1 MTTNAPTRP
10 PTPTVPEAP
19 GAAPRWWR
27 RRAVTALA
35 ATITATVLLA
45 VLTGWWTPRGPV
57 TPAQALW
64 AITTSL
70 GLGVFAGLLTR
81 SRWAMLA
88 VPALFATTFEL
99 VRSGTDGPLVD
110 GLHLS
115 EYGIL
120 AFVTGRG
127 FHAVVTLLPIVLG
140 VAVGAGLGRRRD
152 HMAGPHRPRAR
163 AGRWIRRAVAATTA
177 IALGV
182 LAYALASPGATA
194 AITDAAGRTLTGS
207 IAELTRVRVGGHDLS
222 MMIRGDSA
230 TLPVLL
236 VLAGGPGG
244 TELGAMR
251 HHGQLLEHH
260 FVVVTWDQRGTG
272 RSYDQ
277 LDPTSSLTLD
287 DAVSDTVELTR
298 YLITRFAKDQ
308 VYLLGQSWGALL
320 GVLAAQREPRLYATF
335 IGSGQ
340 MVDPRQTD
348 QFTYRDTVAWA
359 NSRHDT
365 SGRHPRRE
373 RETTVHSRPRLRGAA
388 LARNSGVPLRPHGE
402 RRRARDRWAK
412 ESSSRNIGLLD
423 KVHDSPASST
433 RSPSSIPSCSS
444 WTCASPP
451 PVSRVPVYLFQ
462 ERPRSHE
469 PQPFLADQWFS
480 ELRAPHKERATPPP
494 RPSRPMGAART
505 VSTPS

>member
-1 MTTNAPTRP
+1 VVALTT
-10 PTPTVPEAP
+10 
-19 GAAPRWWR
+19 
-27 RRAVTALA
+27 
-35 ATITATVLLA
+35 TITATVTLA

-115 EYGIL
+115 EYGVL

-127 FHAVVTLLPIVLG
+127 FHAVVTLLPMVLG
-140 VAVGAGLGRRRD
+140 VAVGVGLRRRGD
-152 HMAGPHRPRAR
+152 HMSGPRRPRAR
-163 AGRWIRRAVAATTA
+163 AGRWIRRGVAAATA
-177 IALGV
+177 VALGV
-182 LAYALASPGATA
+182 LAFAVASPGTTA
-194 AITDAAGRTLTGS
+194 AITDAAGRPLTGS
-207 IAELTRVRVGGHDLS
+207 IAELTRGRVGGHNLS
-222 MMIRGDSA
+222 MMIRGDST

-244 TELGAMR
+244 TERGAMR

-272 RSYDQ
+272 GSYDQ

-287 DAVSDTVELTR
+287 DAISETLELTR
-298 YLITRFAKDQ
+298 YLRTRFAKDR
-308 VYLLGQSWGALL
+308 VYLLGQSWGTLL
-320 GVLAAQREPRLYATF
+320 GVLAAQREPQLYAAF

-348 QFTYRDTVAWA
+348 QLTYRDTLAWA
-359 NSRHDT
+359 KSRDDT
-365 SGRHPRRE
+365 PLVATLTANGEPPY
-373 RETTVHSRPRLRGAA
+373 TAA
-388 LARNSGVPLRPHGE
+388 LDYETLLSHEGE
-402 RRRARDRWAK
+402 VYPYEHAGNAEGRGQMG
-412 ESSSRNIGLLD
+412 EGIFVEEYGLLD
-423 KVHDSPASST
+423 KVHNFAGFLDTFPVLYPQLQQLDLRVSAT
-433 RSPSSIPSCSS
+433 RLE
-444 WTCASPP
+444 
-451 PVSRVPVYLFQ
+451 VPVYLFQ
-462 ERPRSHE
+462 GAHEASSRSL
-469 PQPFLADQWFS
+469 LADQWFS
-480 ELRAPHKERATPPP
+480 LLVAPHKERAT
-494 RPSRPMGAART
+494 AATSGHRALWEQPIQFDTFMTQTVLAQTQRT
-505 VSTPS
+505 PLRS